1 MIRSWIIFTC
11 LFMTVVSEV
20 LLSPFYPQFFTDFF
34 QVNGLQATSFFII
47 CCRIVVI
54 IITPIWGLLL
64 KKWKIE
70 KVSVYALVSISI
82 CKWMLSESSSFSMFL
97 AFSLLLLVFQS
108 CLYLLYPHLVSTS
121 ENKEK
126 KAATYLLALN
136 GGIILASLAGSF
148 VISWEMPLVI
158 YKFFACIDL
167 IFAAVFARGM
177 SGSKRVK
184 DKEETVRSLF
194 PKCLIGYL
202 LAVFL
207 FHIAHNMV
215 RPYFTIFVS
224 SEYGVDEW
232 LNAVLYVMPSVM
244 AIVLKFVLPPG
255 TFKRSNMMHV
265 LYGVLAFSSVVLI
278 MQAFTSSLVFFII
291 SRCLYGIGF
300 YISLLIIDLYLFKQ
314 SNAETVSY
322 YSWMLTAQNVGLLLA
337 PLLALIL
344 VQNGKLHI
352 PLIGG
357 GMVLLAAVLSFIMAQ
372 QRLKFYKPVKENKG

>member
-20 LLSPFYPQFFTDFF
+20 LLSPFHPQFFTDFF
-34 QVNGLQATSFFII
+34 QVNGLQATSLFII

-54 IITPIWGLLL
+54 IMTPIWGLLL

-82 CKWMLSESSSFSMFL
+82 CKWMLSESSRFSMFL

-108 CLYLLYPHLVSTS
+108 C
-121 ENKEK
+121 
-126 KAATYLLALN
+126 
-136 GGIILASLAGSF
+136 
-148 VISWEMPLVI
+148 
-158 YKFFACIDL
+158 
-167 IFAAVFARGM
+167 
-177 SGSKRVK
+177 
-184 DKEETVRSLF
+184 
-194 PKCLIGYL
+194 
-202 LAVFL
+202 
-207 FHIAHNMV
+207 
-215 RPYFTIFVS
+215 
-224 SEYGVDEW
+224 
-232 LNAVLYVMPSVM
+232 
-244 AIVLKFVLPPG
+244 
-255 TFKRSNMMHV
+255 
-265 LYGVLAFSSVVLI
+265 
-278 MQAFTSSLVFFII
+278 
-291 SRCLYGIGF
+291 
-300 YISLLIIDLYLFKQ
+300 LIIDLYLFKQ